1 MSSKLTPLNGYL
13 VLKPVETD
21 EETYGNIVIPDLGK
35 EKPEMGEVVAVSGT
49 YNYNSDTLVPSNL
62 AVGDKVLIPK
72 LGSLRITVEGDEY
85 FICKEQDVYS
95 KIVPENPIAEI
106 FKETKEELKK
116 GDIKSDHYFVADI
129 NEQKEL

>member
-13 VLKPVETD
+13 VLRPVETD

-49 YNYNSDTLVPSNL
+49 YNYNSDTLVASNL

-95 KIVPENPIAEI
+95 KIN
-106 FKETKEELKK
+106 
-116 GDIKSDHYFVADI
+116 
-129 NEQKEL
+129 